1 MTNPMTHE
9 LKQIH
14 ADMKVLR
21 NKEAAGTKLSR
32 DEQSRMEQLV
42 SERDALLADALFHTY

>member
-1 MTNPMTHE
+1 MTIPTTHE

-14 ADMKVLR
+14 ADMMVLR
-21 NKEAAGTKLSR
+21 NKEVSGIQLSK

-42 SERDALLADALFHTY
+42 SERDALLANTLFHTY